1 MSSINPLGIEYN
13 LGYSA
18 AAGNVRFS
26 MKHISGVVFV
36 TAGPTSGNTTIQ
48 EHTAA
53 SGGTSQNLSAV
64 TEYWTW
70 NAGIWT
76 RVSQVAA
83 ATFTSA
89 TGAMAAAFIPQGA
102 LSDGFSYVSASHG
115 TGITIAILGKLDIQ
129 RRLTNL
135 PDVRA

>member
-1 MSSINPLGIEYN
+1 MSSINPLGIAYN
-13 LGYSA
+13 LGWSGA
-18 AAGNVRFS
+18 TANVRFS
-26 MKHISGVVFV
+26 LKNASGVMFLTLGVGS
-36 TAGPTSGNTTIQ
+36 ANTTVQ

-53 SGGTSQNLSAV
+53 SGGTSQNLAAI

-76 RVSQVAA
+76 RVAQAAA

-89 TGAMAAAFIPQGA
+89 TGNMAACWIPQGA

-115 TGITIAILGKLDIQ
+115 TGQTVAIIGPLDVQ
-129 RRLTNL
+129 RRITLL